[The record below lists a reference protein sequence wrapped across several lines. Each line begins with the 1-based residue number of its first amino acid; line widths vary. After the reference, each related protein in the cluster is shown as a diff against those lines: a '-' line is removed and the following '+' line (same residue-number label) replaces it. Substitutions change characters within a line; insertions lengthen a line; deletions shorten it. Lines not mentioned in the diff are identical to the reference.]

1 MPIDI
6 YSNNYQKYVRKNIF
20 EEYLNQIKPYLK
32 DVTIDFQKS
41 ETWKIKLRIAINFIY
56 SKDTKEEQR
65 MRSKSDNMEVM
76 VYDNPDETF

>member
-1 MPIDI
+1 M
-6 YSNNYQKYVRKNIF
+6 IF
-20 EEYLNQIKPYLK
+20 IVTIKPYLK

-41 ETWKIKLRIAINFIY
+41 ETWKIKLRIAINFNY